1 MTATAPTSA
10 PAVTVT
16 RRGRRANAALWTLQI
31 VLALFF
37 AFASAMPKLI
47 AHPSA
52 VESFD
57 VIGYGTW
64 FMYLIGALE
73 LAGAIGLVVPRL
85 AGITAIAFIGL
96 MIGAALFQI
105 AYFDGENVATP
116 VVIGLLMG
124 LIAWRR
130 PRRA

>member
-1 MTATAPTSA
+1 MTAAAPASA
-10 PAVTVT
+10 PALPH
-16 RRGRRANAALWTLQI
+16 RGRRANTALWTLQI

-37 AFASAMPKLI
+37 AFASAMSKLI

-52 VESFD
+52 VESFAT
-57 VIGYGTW
+57 IGYGTW

-73 LAGAIGLVVPRL
+73 LAGAVGLVVPRL
-85 AGITAIAFIGL
+85 AGVTAIAFIGL
-96 MIGAALFQI
+96 MIGAAFFQI
-105 AYFDGENVATP
+105 VSFDGQNVATP

-130 PRRA
+130 LRRA

>member
-1 MTATAPTSA
+1 MTATAPAPASA
-10 PAVTVT
+10 PVVP
-16 RRGRRANAALWTLQI
+16 RRARRENAALWTLQI

-47 AHPSA
+47 AHSSA

-57 VIGYGTW
+57 TIGYGTW

-73 LAGAIGLVVPRL
+73 LAGAVGLVVPRL
-85 AGITAIAFIGL
+85 TGVTAIAFVGL
-96 MIGAALFQI
+96 MTGAALFQI
-105 AYFDGENVATP
+105 AYFDGQFVVTP
-116 VVIGLLMG
+116 VIIGLLMG

-130 PRRA
+130 LRRA

>member
-1 MTATAPTSA
+1 MTAAAPASA
-10 PAVTVT
+10 PAVP
-16 RRGRRANAALWTLQI
+16 RPGRRANAVLWTLQI

-52 VESFD
+52 VQSFD
-57 VIGYGTW
+57 TIGYGTW
-64 FMYLIGALE
+64 FMYLIGTLE
-73 LAGAIGLVVPRL
+73 LAGAVGLVLPRL

-96 MIGAALFQI
+96 MTGAALFQI
-105 AYFDGENVATP
+105 ACFDGENVATP

-124 LIAWRR
+124 LVAWRR
-130 PRRA
+130 LRRA